1 MRILLTIVAYLG
13 TLVLVS
19 VIAFFAVMTLAGPHG
34 GVLPRAYGSFVL
46 IVGWLAVI
54 TLPLW
59 AAWAV
64 WRRYRPV
71 AASPHPPASASGK
84 PEN

>member
-1 MRILLTIVAYLG
+1 MRILLVIVTYLG

-19 VIAFFAVMTLAGPHG
+19 VVAFFAVILLAGPHG
-34 GVLPRAYGSFVL
+34 GVLPRAYGNLVL
-46 IVGWLAVI
+46 IVGWFAVI
-54 TLPLW
+54 TVPLW

-64 WRRYRPV
+64 WRRYEPSTPSPRP
-71 AASPHPPASASGK
+71 PGSASGK